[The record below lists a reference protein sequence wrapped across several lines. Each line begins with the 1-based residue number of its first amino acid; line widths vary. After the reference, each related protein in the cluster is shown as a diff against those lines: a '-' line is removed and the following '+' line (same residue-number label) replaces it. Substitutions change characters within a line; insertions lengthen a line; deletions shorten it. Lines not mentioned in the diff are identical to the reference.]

1 MKLAVTNITKTYQGK
16 TILNECSFTFVAK
29 GVYVL
34 MGRNGSG
41 KSTFLRLCALLED
54 PDQGT
59 ITYAD
64 SSGVLLPDEKLKK
77 RITLVLPKIG
87 VFNTTAFH
95 NVEYGLKLRG
105 ISRATRERKVTE
117 MLDFVGL
124 GHKSNQDART
134 LSSGETQR
142 LGIARALVIE
152 PDILLLDEPT
162 ASLDEQNVEVIESII
177 REMKKDSR
185 TTVIMTT
192 HDSDQ
197 AERIA
202 DVMLFMKNG
211 RIEAP
216 IKR

>member
-1 MKLAVTNITKTYQGK
+1 MKLTVSDITKTYQGK
-16 TILNECSFTFVAK
+16 TILKDCSCAFRSR

-41 KSTFLRLCALLED
+41 KSTFLRICALLED
-54 PDQGT
+54 PDQGV
-59 ITYAD
+59 IVFSD
-64 SSGVLLPDEKLKK
+64 DNGPLLPDEALKK

-105 ISRATRERKVTE
+105 MARDKRERKVRE

-124 GHKSNQDART
+124 GHKRNQDART

-152 PDILLLDEPT
+152 PEILLLDEPT
-162 ASLDEQNVEVIESII
+162 ASLDEENVAVIEAII
-177 REMKKDSR
+177 RDLKKDGR

-192 HDSDQ
+192 HDRDQ

-202 DVMLFMKNG
+202 DVMLVMRNG
-211 RIEAP
+211 RIEAAGEQ
-216 IKR
+216 